1 VIIYAT
7 QNKFLGVDKMT
18 RKELRLIDADKL
30 YEEIASYKYLAVED
44 ILEII
49 DNQPTINAIKVS
61 PNLTNKGFIK
71 KAFPN
76 IEIVDEECNGIVYGY
91 EKSDSIKSIVPLMG
105 FKTNWLKEKYR
116 KEK

>member
-1 VIIYAT
+1 
-7 QNKFLGVDKMT
+7 M
-18 RKELRLIDADKL
+18 RLIDADKL
-30 YEEIASYKYLAVED
+30 YEYIDDVRYTCDTYAEVED

-49 DNQPTINAIKVS
+49 NNQPTVNTIKIS

-76 IEIVDEECNGIVYGY
+76 VEFDNECNGIIYGY

-105 FKTNWLKEKYR
+105 LNMNWSKKKYR
-116 KEK
+116 KEDK

>member
-1 VIIYAT
+1 
-7 QNKFLGVDKMT
+7 MT
-18 RKELRLIDADKL
+18 RKEVRLIDANKL
-30 YEEIASYKYLAVED
+30 YEYLDNEKYIWECVPMWEL
-44 ILEII
+44 LEII
-49 DNQPTINAIKVS
+49 DNQPTVNAIKIA

-105 FKTNWLKEKYR
+105 FKTNWLKEKYG
-116 KEK
+116 KGK

>member
-1 VIIYAT
+1 
-7 QNKFLGVDKMT
+7 MT
-18 RKELRLIDADKL
+18 RKEVRLIDANKL
-30 YEEIASYKYLAVED
+30 YEYIDDIRYTCNKYAEVED

-49 DNQPTINAIKVS
+49 DNQPTVNTIKIS

-91 EKSDSIKSIVPLMG
+91 EKKDSIKSIVPLMG
-105 FKTNWLKEKYR
+105 FKANWLKEKYG
-116 KEK
+116 KEDI